1 MKIAVYPVHKAMGVL
16 VFLFM
21 SQIVLA
27 QSGIKTAAQQLAND
41 PVIENGRMAI
51 CVIDVS
57 TGQVLAATDEHT
69 MVAPAS
75 AQKLLTTATALIK
88 LRPGYRYR
96 TNLEY
101 SGVIDSDGNLNGS
114 LYLHGY
120 GDPTLGSPL
129 LKASPQA
136 ANILSTLALAVQRI
150 GIHKIKG
157 QIIGDASAFESNACV
172 RTWQWEDMG
181 NYYAAGIWGL
191 NWHEN
196 LHYLHFRQQP
206 TSGQRPLLESL
217 EPDIPGLRFTNEL
230 SSGARNSGDN
240 AYIFGAPYQFDRYV
254 RGTIPAG
261 NGIFTIKGSIPNPPL
276 LAAQLL
282 EQRLASIGITA
293 AGSGSLIG
301 VTPTPERTIIHQLS
315 SPPLSKIV
323 ERANMKSVNLYCES
337 MLKAMAYQE
346 KSIGSTKGGID
357 VIYEF
362 WKNKGLPVK
371 ELHLEDGSGLS
382 EANRMT
388 ANFMTLMLAK
398 MAKEDRAAFD
408 AFYASIPVA
417 GRSGSMKNRLKGTA
431 AEGRVRAKS
440 GTLENV
446 RALAGYVERADGKL
460 LAYTLIANDYSCSGG
475 QMRQKLERFL
485 VHLCK

>member
-1 MKIAVYPVHKAMGVL
+1 MKVAAYLVSKVMSVFVL
-16 VFLFM
+16 LFM
-21 SQIVLA
+21 SQVILA
-27 QSGIKTAAQQLAND
+27 QSDIKVAAQQLAND
-41 PVIENGRMAI
+41 PVIRNGRMAI

-88 LRPGYRYR
+88 LGPGYRYR
-96 TNLEY
+96 TSLEY
-101 SGVIDSDGNLNGS
+101 SGHIDTGGNLNGS

-129 LKASPQA
+129 LEGIPKSG
-136 ANILSTLALAVQRI
+136 NVLSTLAVAVQRA
-150 GIHKIKG
+150 GIRNIKG

-196 LHYLHFRQQP
+196 LHYLNFQQQP
-206 TSGQRPLLESL
+206 TPGQRPLLESL

-230 SSGARNSGDN
+230 RSGARNSGDN
-240 AYIFGAPYQFDRYV
+240 AYIFGAPYQFDRYI

-282 EQRLASIGITA
+282 EQRLASIGIAA

-301 VTPTPERTIIHQLS
+301 VAPTPERTIIHQFS

-337 MLKAMAYQE
+337 MLKTMAYHE
-346 KSIGSTKGGID
+346 KGLGSTKGGID
-357 VIYEF
+357 VIYAF

-388 ANFMTLMLAK
+388 ANFMARMLAQ
-398 MAKEDRAAFD
+398 MAKEDRTAFD

-417 GRSGSMKNRLKGTA
+417 GRSGSMKNRLRGTA

-446 RALAGYVERADGKL
+446 RALAGYVERSDGKR
-460 LAYTLIANDYSCSGG
+460 LAYALIANDYNCSGG